1 MKRLLTIAALLLCT
15 PAVAQ
20 QATQV
25 YTPLGY
31 QQITSV
37 PTGTFLTVPTG
48 ARMAQICVET
58 QAVRYRDDGTA
69 PTASVGQPQA
79 AGTCF
84 TYSGSLPAIQF
95 IQQTGTALL
104 DALYYR

>member
-1 MKRLLTIAALLLCT
+1 MRFFLALIAALICS
-15 PAVAQ
+15 PALAQ
-20 QATQV
+20 QATYV

-31 QQITSV
+31 QQITAV

-48 ARMAQICVET
+48 ARMVQICVET
-58 QAVRYRDDGTA
+58 QAIRYRDDGTA
-69 PTASVGQPQA
+69 PTASVGMPVPA
-79 AGTCF
+79 ATCF

-95 IQQTGTALL
+95 IQQTGTAVL